1 MPEARPPRL
10 RRTKA
15 PLNPKP
21 PPNPNVPEAVSRLVA
36 ELGITLEDLLAW
48 KVYASGKVVVIA
60 PNGMKIIQEVADN
73 NPDPVKAI
81 IRETS
86 SLLAGGVADE

>member
-21 PPNPNVPEAVSRLVA
+21 PTNPDVPEAVSSLAA
-36 ELGITLEDLLAW
+36 ELGIALEDLLAW
-48 KVYASGKVVVIA
+48 KLYASGKVVVIA
-60 PNGMKIIQEVADN
+60 PNGMKIIQEAADN
-73 NPDPVKAI
+73 NREPEKAI
-81 IRETS
+81 IRDTS
-86 SLLAGGVADE
+86 NARTSGVADE